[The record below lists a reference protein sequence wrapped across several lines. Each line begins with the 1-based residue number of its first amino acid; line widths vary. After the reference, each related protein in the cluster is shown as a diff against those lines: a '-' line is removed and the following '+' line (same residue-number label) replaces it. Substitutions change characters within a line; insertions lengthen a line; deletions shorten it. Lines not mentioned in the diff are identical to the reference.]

1 MCRIGST
8 FWSVRVSSCH
18 SARVRGTNHL
28 DPAISA
34 LVSGDRV
41 NIKRRR
47 GTCSHIL
54 IRSGTWFRLWDAAA
68 VLYPSTFPNSQDSK
82 FSPVTSRVDGWAR
95 RGCGRDRVGVSRH
108 NCSLIY
114 VEVLRVIDVVQTS
127 GVVYPASRLR
137 LSHRSHERTIIRVD
151 HGK

>member
-8 FWSVRVSSCH
+8 FWSVRVSSGH

-34 LVSGDRV
+34 LVSGDSV
-41 NIKRRR
+41 NIKRGR
-47 GTCSHIL
+47 GTCLKIL
-54 IRSGTWFRLWDAAA
+54 IRSGIWFGLWDAAA

-95 RGCGRDRVGVSRH
+95 RGCGRDRDSVFRYNLQSHLR
-108 NCSLIY
+108 CSTQSQGY
-114 VEVLRVIDVVQTS
+114 SANQRC
-127 GVVYPASRLR
+127 R
-137 LSHRSHERTIIRVD
+137 LSRQSSPTFTPLTRTIIRVD